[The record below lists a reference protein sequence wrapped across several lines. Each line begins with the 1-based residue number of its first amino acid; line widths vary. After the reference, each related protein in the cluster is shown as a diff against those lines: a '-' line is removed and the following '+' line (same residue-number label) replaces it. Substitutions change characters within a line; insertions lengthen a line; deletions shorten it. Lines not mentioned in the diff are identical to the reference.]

1 MASPPNAS
9 SPSGISPPH
18 PSPASLPNKKRSSS
32 TLDGNPSKR
41 RKPSQ
46 PGINHPLRQTSFP
59 PPESNTNAVRS
70 PSVDA
75 SSHVSGSQV
84 SGYTASG
91 TLKKKRGRKPKNQ
104 KAADAEAT
112 PSLAGGSKAPTSVN
126 GATGDKDLED
136 DDEEDDQAEMAVE
149 GAGAMTEA
157 QIAEE
162 HRVRAMLV
170 DSFDPDQLIRYENW
184 RAARLTEAVVKRVS
198 YRGQGRDSQ
207 ADKPR
212 SSTLLYRNQYP
223 VMSGLLSEQ

>member
-1 MASPPNAS
+1 M
-9 SPSGISPPH
+9 
-18 PSPASLPNKKRSSS
+18 
-32 TLDGNPSKR
+32 
-41 RKPSQ
+41 
-46 PGINHPLRQTSFP
+46 
-59 PPESNTNAVRS
+59 
-70 PSVDA
+70 
-75 SSHVSGSQV
+75 